1 MKRQVLIKFL
11 QQNNCVLVR
20 EGGRHSIY
28 KNMGNGNFTS
38 IPRHPDIQEM
48 TVKSIC
54 KQLGIPQAKIN

>member
-1 MKRQVLIKFL
+1 MKRGVLIQFL
-11 QQNNCVLVR
+11 ARNNCVLMR
-20 EGGRHSIY
+20 EGKRHSIY
-28 KNMGNGNFTS
+28 KNLSNGNFTA